1 MQKTFNGKI
10 EHTET
15 IEGSNRKI
23 QSVLNQ
29 LTHHEID
36 KSKTAYTKCTNED
49 LYKQFEIV
57 SRDIKLMN
65 MELKRVVS
73 TEEDAYLHL
82 SDDME
87 NQIDCVGHMPVLA
100 EMKIF
105 KADQVLKE

>member
-1 MQKTFNGKI
+1 MQKTFNGKF
-10 EHTET
+10 EHMET

-29 LTHHEID
+29 LTNCEND
-36 KSKTAYTKCTNED
+36 KRKTRFLKCTNED
-49 LYKQFEIV
+49 LQNRFEIV

-82 SDDME
+82 SDDTE
-87 NQIDCVGHMPVLA
+87 SHIDCIRGFPVFA
-100 EMKIF
+100 
-105 KADQVLKE
+105 